1 MEKYFNNFY
10 EPPIAHYSQQ
20 DRTILQIRC
29 HIGSL
34 LTKGDFSGVE
44 GVLRGVLFS
53 DKELCVEVVTWE
65 SLWEQDRGTLL
76 HEVLTKSPRDNDPP
90 ESLLR
95 LLLDI
100 APDVIYAR
108 DVANFSPLHFAI
120 HQFVLWGTPIKRSL
134 DIIKMLVDA
143 DTSRSTISSD
153 IIKSA
158 VWRKEEEVMR
168 YLLSFDKGRSVL
180 FTENR
185 CKTPLY
191 YASRDFDVEK
201 GKLSSFLQF
210 FIKSCA
216 QELVKQ
222 QKAEPPKCSCLIG
235 AINCCG
241 NYLHDA
247 ILLRSIAKKD
257 KTLCC
262 SDSSSISSSSD
273 DTNG

>member
-1 MEKYFNNFY
+1 MEKYFVNFY

-20 DRTILQIRC
+20 DRIILQIRD

-34 LTKGDFSGVE
+34 LHRGDFSGVE

-53 DKELCVEVVTWE
+53 NKELCVEVVTWE

-120 HQFVLWGTPIKRSL
+120 NQHLWGTSIKRSL
-134 DIIKMLVDA
+134 DIIKVLVDA
-143 DTSRSTISSD
+143 DTSKSTISSD
-153 IIKSA
+153 IIRSA

-168 YLLSFDKGRSVL
+168 YLLSFEKGRSVL

-185 CKTPLY
+185 WETPLY

-201 GKLSSFLQF
+201 GKLSSFIQF
-210 FIKSCA
+210 FITACA

-222 QKAEPPKCSCLIG
+222 QKTEPPKCSCLIG

-247 ILLRSIAKKD
+247 DLLRSIAKKD

-262 SDSSSISSSSD
+262 SGSSSRSSSSD
-273 DTNG
+273 DSNE

>member
-10 EPPIAHYSQQ
+10 EPHIAHYSQQ

-34 LTKGDFSGVE
+34 LSKGDFSGVE

-65 SLWEQDRGTLL
+65 NLWKQERGTLL

-108 DVANFSPLHFAI
+108 DVANYSPLQFAI
-120 HQFVLWGTPIKRSL
+120 HQFGWGTPIKRSL

-143 DTSRSTISSD
+143 DTSKSTISSK
-153 IIKSA
+153 IIQSA
-158 VWRKEEEVMR
+158 GWRKDEEVMR
-168 YLLSFDKGRSVL
+168 YLLSFEKGRSVL

-185 CKTPLY
+185 WETPLF

-210 FIKSCA
+210 FITSCA

-222 QKAEPPKCSCLIG
+222 HKAEPPKCSCLIG

-247 ILLRSIAKKD
+247 TLLRSIAKKD
-257 KTLCC
+257 KALCC
-262 SDSSSISSSSD
+262 SGSSSSSSSSD
-273 DTNG
+273 GSNE